1 MFWLLG
7 FLSVPAI
14 AEPVLAVDYVPF
26 SRADLVWIGED
37 WTSGTGVGEFDGLL
51 KSPLTPWV
59 GIRKEAWT
67 GLATVGAARIAT
79 ITNSDTE
86 RQLYARSGLRVGLA
100 AQRELGEWNTAR
112 PWLGVGASVTIPFAR
127 DQADSYSNVESA
139 EAEINDSADRAR
151 IGGLG
156 ARAGGGV
163 DLPILTGA
171 HLGIHTH
178 LVTHAAASFTETS
191 TQYSLLTWMET
202 ALRLEVALR

>member
-7 FLSVPAI
+7 FLSVPAMG
-14 AEPVLAVDYVPF
+14 EPVLAVDYVPF
-26 SRADLVWIGED
+26 SRADLVWVEED

-51 KSPLTPWV
+51 KSSLTPWI

-67 GLATVGAARIAT
+67 GLATIGAARIAT
-79 ITNSDTE
+79 ITNREDG
-86 RQLYARSGLRVGLA
+86 RHLYARSGLRLGLA
-100 AQRELGEWNTAR
+100 AQRNIGEWETAR
-112 PWLGVGASVTIPFAR
+112 PWLGLGASVVIPFAR
-127 DQADSYSNVESA
+127 DQADSYSSAESA
-139 EAEINDSADRAR
+139 EAEFNDSADRAR

-163 DLPILTGA
+163 DLPITNGA

-202 ALRLEVALR
+202 ALRLEIALR